1 MKKVLV
7 AGAALLLVGGM
18 VGSAMAEVN
27 LSGDARVRWVVK
39 DNYGGASGPF
49 GKNFGNGGGYV
60 DGQYVEQ
67 DTVNYFD
74 SRIRVKV
81 DAASKGGAWAKA
93 RIRMNDF
100 KWDGQGYGAVDEKK
114 NIWVDYA
121 YIGVPVGPTTLIGG
135 EVRWD
140 VTTFFQWDVRPTVA
154 ALNYKNDNVDI
165 YGLYIVED
173 DYPNAYDDLKD
184 NNMRAYGIYAKA
196 NINADWS
203 VLGYGLYN
211 DDQRDYNSDLSSR
224 NGNDNSGFLGTLH
237 VDGNAAGLGITGE
250 IAYVNSDVQGTEN
263 DGWGGYAEV
272 SYAIGA
278 LTPALNIGFTKDSYV
293 ADGDFGWLM
302 IGDIEPI
309 AVLKNV
315 GGVGED
321 WTWIAGTVDYAVSE
335 NLKLTGNLVW
345 ASVDTNDDTALNV
358 NRLANLLEISGE
370 AVYTVSEGANLTAAV
385 GYLGPDFDGRADG
398 ISTVDG
404 VNFNDDSAFGGM
416 LQMEIKF

>member
-27 LSGDARVRWVVK
+27 LSGDARVRWMVK
-39 DNYGGASGPF
+39 DSYG
-49 GKNFGNGGGYV
+49 FGNDGGYV
-60 DGQYVEQ
+60 DGQWQSQ
-67 DTVNYFD
+67 DTTNYFD

-81 DAASKGGAWAKA
+81 DAKAKGGAWAKA

-100 KWDGQGYGAVDEKK
+100 RWDGQGYGMVDEKK

-135 EVRWD
+135 EVVWD
-140 VTTFFQWDVRPTVA
+140 VTKFFQWDVRPTVA
-154 ALNYKNDNVDI
+154 ALNYKNDTVDI
-165 YGLYIVED
+165 YGLWIVED
-173 DYPNAYDDLKD
+173 DDVNAYDNLDD

-224 NGNDNSGFLGTLH
+224 NGVDNSGFLGTLN
-237 VDGNAAGLGITGE
+237 VTGNVAGLGIVGE
-250 IAYVNSDVQGTEN
+250 IAYVNSDVQGNTEN

-272 SYAIGA
+272 SYAMGA
-278 LTPALNIGFTKDSYV
+278 LTPALNIGFTKDSYA

-302 IGDIEPI
+302 VGDIQPI
-309 AVLKNV
+309 AVIKNV
-315 GGVGED
+315 GGYGLD
-321 WTWIAGTVDYAVSE
+321 WAWVAGTVDYAVSE

-345 ASVDTNDDTALNV
+345 TSIDSNDDAIADV
-358 NRLANLLEISGE
+358 DRLADLLEISGE
-370 AVYTVSEGANLTAAV
+370 AVYTVSEGATLQTAL
-385 GYLGPDFDGRADG
+385 GYLQPSYDGRADAAG
-398 ISTVDG
+398 VKDDG
-404 VNFNDDSAFGGM
+404 AFGFM
-416 LQMEIKF
+416 ASMNIKF

>member
-27 LSGDARVRWVVK
+27 LSGDARVRWMVK
-39 DNYGGASGPF
+39 DSYD
-49 GKNFGNGGGYV
+49 FGNT
-60 DGQYVEQ
+60 DQ
-67 DTVNYFD
+67 DTTNYFD
-74 SRIRVKV
+74 SRVRVKV
-81 DAASKGGAWAKA
+81 DAKAKGGAWAKA

-100 KWDGQGYGAVDEKK
+100 RWDGQGYGMVDEKK

-135 EVRWD
+135 EVVWD

-154 ALNYKNDNVDI
+154 ALNYKNDTVDI
-165 YGLYIVED
+165 YGLAIVED
-173 DYPNAYDDLKD
+173 DDSNAMDNLKD

-211 DDQRDYNSDLSSR
+211 NDDREYNDDLTSR
-224 NGNDNSGFLGTLH
+224 NGYDNSGFLGTLN
-237 VDGNAAGLGITGE
+237 VTGNVAGLGIVGE
-250 IAYVNSDVQGTEN
+250 VSYKNSDVQATVN

-272 SYAIGA
+272 SYAMGA
-278 LTPALNIGFTKDSYV
+278 LTPALNIGFTKDSYA

-302 IGDIEPI
+302 IGDIQPI
-309 AVLKNV
+309 AVIKQV
-315 GGVGED
+315 GGYGMD
-321 WTWIAGTVDYAVSE
+321 WTWVAGTVDYAVSE

-345 ASVDTNDDTALNV
+345 TNIDSNDDAIADV
-358 NRLANLLEISGE
+358 DRLADLWELSAE
-370 AVYTVSEGANLTAAV
+370 AVYTVSEGANLQAAA
-385 GYLGPDFDGRADG
+385 GYLQPSYDGRADAAG
-398 ISTVDG
+398 VQDDG
-404 VNFNDDSAFGGM
+404 AFGFM
-416 LQMEIKF
+416 ASMNIKF